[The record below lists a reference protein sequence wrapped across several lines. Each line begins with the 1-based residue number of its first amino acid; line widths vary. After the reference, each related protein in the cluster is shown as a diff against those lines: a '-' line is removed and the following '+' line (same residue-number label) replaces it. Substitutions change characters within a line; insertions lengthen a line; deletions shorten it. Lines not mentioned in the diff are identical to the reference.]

1 MAEVLFGGELD
12 LEALLSRALAPVE
25 PPEDLAA
32 HLAQTLTQIQDLAGQ
47 ELEAWELSAMRDPKN
62 WIPGITRPVAAAAI
76 GGAAGAALVL
86 LQARARFRANRA

>member
-12 LEALLSRALAPVE
+12 LEALLSRALAPVD
-25 PPEDLAA
+25 PPEDLAT
-32 HLAQTLTQIQDLAGQ
+32 HLEHTLTQIQDLAEQ

-86 LQARARFRANRA
+86 LQVRSRLRSDRR